1 MARIASEFQSMTSS
15 SPNGRNAD
23 SSLIMTA
30 PAPSIKTYSLPPFA
44 NDDPDYPIGTD
55 QAVFHDTGPI
65 CRVPK
70 HWERDY
76 FLVDNVPVYYYIAR
90 AEKELGV
97 KVGCSGLKSDRPLSA
112 AAVGAYNDAGISVI
126 MMALPNPGR
135 SLNFMPYYRKVF
147 EEFVMA
153 DESPVHTLFH
163 KDLPKFLYGHS
174 TGGQLL
180 ARMIAS
186 PRHKETL
193 LRQNYVA
200 AEAEAPF
207 FEAANLSEKYNSGLK
222 RFAFDLY
229 ACWNKNALPRE
240 TFGGLFYLHYTHEK
254 RKFDVKLSKASA
266 MAKIPMHASYVLNIA
281 VKTVNDLYLSK
292 LKVKTAELGS
302 RFMLNIPVNAAIAL
316 RMSAEK
322 IRKNYLPESIKKPTL
337 WFERN
342 SEFRTPTYGQIQED
356 QHQGR
361 KTYKLFQKEN
371 RKPCIPLTIIGAE
384 KDPFSCTQT
393 TQSEVVGQLGAHFY
407 LANGVHNSISEDR
420 NCLQFSIDNMRPL
433 LLKEP
438 ISDAAENDVYETPA
452 ELPKRWETSTSGN
465 RFGNIFKSGARLL
478 DPLTS
483 AAKRVIGR
491 SI

>member
-1 MARIASEFQSMTSS
+1 MARIASEFQSLTSS

-23 SSLIMTA
+23 SGLIPTS
-30 PAPSIKTYSLPPFA
+30 PAIKQYILPPFA
-44 NDDPDYPIGTD
+44 GDDPDYPSGTD
-55 QAVFHDTGPI
+55 QAIFHDTGPI

-70 HWERDY
+70 HWDRDY
-76 FLVDNVPVYYYIAR
+76 FLVDNVPVYYYVAR
-90 AEKELGV
+90 AERELGV

-112 AAVGAYNDAGISVI
+112 AAVEAYNDAGISVI

-153 DESPVHTLFH
+153 EESPVHTLFH

-180 ARMIAS
+180 TRMITS

-193 LRQNYVA
+193 TRQNYVA

-207 FEAANLSEKYNSGLK
+207 FEGTNLSVNYNSSLK
-222 RFAFDLY
+222 RTAFDLY
-229 ACWNKNALPRE
+229 AYWNRNALPRE
-240 TFGGLFYLHYTHEK
+240 TFGGLFYLHYSHER
-254 RKFDVKLSKASA
+254 RKFDVKFSKASA
-266 MAKIPMHASYVLNIA
+266 LAKIPMQAAYILNIA
-281 VKTVNDLYLSK
+281 AKTADDLYLSK
-292 LKVKTAELGS
+292 IKNKAVELGS
-302 RFMLNIPVNAAIAL
+302 DFMLKIPLNAAIAL
-316 RMSAEK
+316 RMATEK
-322 IRKNYLPESIKKPTL
+322 IKKDYLPESIKKPTL

-361 KTYKLFQKEN
+361 KTYQLFKN
-371 RKPCIPLTIIGAE
+371 GDRKPCMPLTIIGSE
-384 KDPFSCTQT
+384 NDPFSCTKT
-393 TQSEVVGQLGAHFY
+393 TQSEVVNQLGAHFHM
-407 LANGVHNSISEDR
+407 ANGVHNSISEDR

-438 ISDAAENDVYETPA
+438 IKDTVEDETYETPA

-465 RFGNIFKSGARLL
+465 RFGNIFKSGARLFN
-478 DPLTS
+478 PLAS

>member
-1 MARIASEFQSMTSS
+1 MARIAGEFRSLTSS
-15 SPNGRNAD
+15 LSKGNAGD
-23 SSLIMTA
+23 ALSTE
-30 PAPSIKTYSLPPFA
+30 PDPSIKTYCLPPFA
-44 NDDPDYPIGTD
+44 IDDPDYPIGTD
-55 QAVFHDTGPI
+55 QAIFHDTGPV

-76 FLVDNVPVYYYIAR
+76 FLVDDVPVYYYVAR

-112 AAVGAYNDAGISVI
+112 AAVQAYNDAGISVI
-126 MMALPNPGR
+126 IMALPNPGR

-147 EEFVMA
+147 EEFVMD

-180 ARMIAS
+180 TRMITS
-186 PRHKETL
+186 PRNKEKL
-193 LRQNYVA
+193 KQQNYVS
-200 AEAEAPF
+200 AEVEAPF
-207 FEAANLSEKYNSGLK
+207 FEATNLSEKHNSKIK

-240 TFGGLFYLHYTHEK
+240 TFGGLYYLHYTHGK
-254 RKFDVKLSKASA
+254 QRFNIKLSKASA
-266 MAKIPMHASYVLNIA
+266 AAKIPMRAAYLLNTA

-292 LKVKTAELGS
+292 LKEKTVELGAQA
-302 RFMLNIPVNAAIAL
+302 MLRIPMNAAIAL
-316 RMSAEK
+316 RMSVEK
-322 IRKNYLPESIKKPTL
+322 IKKHYSPNKKKPEL

-361 KTYKLFQKEN
+361 KTYQIIQREN
-371 RKPCIPLTIIGAE
+371 RKPCMPLTIITAAE
-384 KDPFSCTQT
+384 DPFSCTKT
-393 TQSEVVGQLGAHFY
+393 TRSEVVSQLGADFH
-407 LANGVHNSISEDR
+407 LAKGTHNSISEDR
-420 NCLQFSIDNMRPL
+420 NCLAHSIGKMRPY
-433 LLKEP
+433 LLKAP
-438 ISDAAENDVYETPA
+438 IQDEVAEEEELYETPA
-452 ELPKRWETSTSGN
+452 EIPKRWKTSTSGN
-465 RFGNIFKSGARLL
+465 RFGNIFKDGARLL

-483 AAKRVIGR
+483 AAKRLFRR